1 MSCNKQDLN
10 MIARELE
17 SFEKKSIER
26 DSRRVSYS
34 EQQTIINRM
43 SPIDYNLCNFKG
55 KEVLVIVE
63 KEDIPEEIIEE
74 IGNSNFVDDNIHEE
88 VLYNCDLMIKNFD
101 Y

>member
-10 MIARELE
+10 MNTRELE

-26 DSRRVSYS
+26 DSRRLSYS

-43 SPIDYNLCNFKG
+43 SPIDYNICKFKG
-55 KEVLVIVE
+55 KEVSVIVE
-63 KEDIPEEIIEE
+63 QEDIPEEIIEE
-74 IGNSNFVDDNIHEE
+74 PELVNFVDETIPEE
-88 VLYNCDLMIKNFD
+88 ILYNCDIMIKNFD

>member
-10 MIARELE
+10 MNVRELE

-26 DSRRVSYS
+26 DSRRLSYS

-43 SPIDYNLCNFKG
+43 SPIDYNLSNFKG

-63 KEDIPEEIIEE
+63 QEDIPEEIIEE
-74 IGNSNFVDDNIHEE
+74 PEIVNFVDEAIPEE
-88 VLYNCDLMIKNFD
+88 ILYNCDIMIKNFD

>member
-1 MSCNKQDLN
+1 

-34 EQQTIINRM
+34 EQQTIIDRM

-63 KEDIPEEIIEE
+63 KEDIPEEIRAELAH
-74 IGNSNFVDDNIHEE
+74 GRLRAGVGGHDASGLE
-88 VLYNCDLMIKNFD
+88 VKSVKLGRKK
-101 Y
+101 